1 MPLHRC
7 SDRSARWRPESFV
20 LEIGGV
26 DAVGGPY
33 VVLVLMPKFLKLGQL

>member
-7 SDRSARWRPESFV
+7 SYRSARCPESFV
-20 LEIGGV
+20 VEIGGV